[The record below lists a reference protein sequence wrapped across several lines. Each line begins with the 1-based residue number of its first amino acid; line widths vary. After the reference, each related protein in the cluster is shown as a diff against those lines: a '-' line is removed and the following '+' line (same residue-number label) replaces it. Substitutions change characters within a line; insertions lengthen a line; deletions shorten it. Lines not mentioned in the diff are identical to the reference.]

1 MVMTILMFV
10 LAIALVA
17 ATVYYD
23 KRYGSSKSVVKG
35 IVVPAG
41 LLFVSILAVVHA
53 VERYSIKLAL
63 VGDPAVIEEAQMAA
77 EAERERLARIE
88 SAKLIKQIGEEDIKD
103 APILGNPN
111 GKVVMYEFFDYNCGH
126 CKNAAS
132 AVSAAVAN
140 NPDLKVVL
148 KNFVLW
154 AQVSLTPAKAIIAAQ
169 RLDPSNVAALHEA
182 MMGNNLVPKVGENDK
197 VTEKELD
204 AKILA
209 TVLNLAKK
217 AGYDTARL
225 KKEMADPAI
234 DEEVRRT
241 RDLAIKLGLRGTPA
255 FIIGDRLMP
264 YAPQP
269 QELNEAVREAAA
281 ALR

>member
-17 ATVYYD
+17 ATVYYN
-23 KRYGSSKSVVKG
+23 KKYGSSRSVVKG

-41 LLFVSILAVVHA
+41 LLFASMVAVAHA
-53 VERYSIKLAL
+53 VSSYGVRLAL
-63 VGDPAVIEEAQMAA
+63 LGDPMMMDDAQQAV

-88 SAKLIKQIGEEDIKD
+88 SAKLIKQIGEEDVKY

-126 CKNAAS
+126 CKNATA
-132 AVSAAVAN
+132 AVSIAVSN
-140 NPDLKVVL
+140 NPELKVVL

-154 AQVSLTPAKAIIAAQ
+154 PQVSLTPAKAVIAAQ
-169 RLDPSNVAALHEA
+169 RLDPANVAAFHEA
-182 MMGNNLVPKVGENDK
+182 MMAGNLVPKVGENEK
-197 VTEKELD
+197 ITEKELD
-204 AKILA
+204 AKIQA

-217 AGYDTARL
+217 AGYDIVKL
-225 KKEMADPAI
+225 KKEMSDPEI

-281 ALR
+281 IK